1 MRRTGLLG
9 AAAVF
14 VLMAIP
20 GTVSVAAAPTETQ
33 VAQGEVEVA
42 SLRDA
47 PWKALLTKSESKS
60 TRDNECVRTLDHRYP
75 RQPNR
80 VMSVGVFNICN
91 YTLRNVHASVYNR
104 PGFEMNST
112 GRMDLPPEQGIVVA
126 VDSYV
131 QWGSSTCGELWEPIN
146 GGWHLWGRDCVVGP

>member
-1 MRRTGLLG
+1 M
-9 AAAVF
+9 
-14 VLMAIP
+14 
-20 GTVSVAAAPTETQ
+20 
-33 VAQGEVEVA
+33 EVA
-42 SLRDA
+42 SLR
-47 PWKALLTKSESKS
+47 
-60 TRDNECVRTLDHRYP
+60 RYP
-75 RQPNR
+75 WQPNR

-146 GGWHLWGRDCVVGP
+146 GGCTCGAGTAWSAPERRSGTVLRERSSP